1 MNLDALLAAIK
12 ADYLTV
18 NSPESMVTR
27 FNNELKVKAGKK
39 YIKVISGG
47 GVWGFIVNTHDDA
60 QFAYGDIL
68 KPASWAAPA
77 RNKARGNVVKGDL
90 SWVNWTGPE
99 YLK

>member
-12 ADYLTV
+12 ADYLKTK
-18 NSPESMVTR
+18 SPESMVTR
-27 FNNELKVKAGKK
+27 FNDGLKVNVGKK
-39 YIKVISGG
+39 YIKVITGNS
-47 GVWGFIVNTHDDA
+47 VWGFIVNTHDDE

-68 KPASWAAPA
+68 KAASWAAPA
-77 RNKARGNVVKGDL
+77 RNKARGNVVSGDL